1 LNASELGVLADKE
14 EFRLLPHGKGND
26 QYTATVCGKSSYD
39 HELRKHSNSA
49 VQNFNG
55 ACAAAVARMTR
66 RGGVLALVR
75 ERCMLNKRPN
85 PGTTIPNKTSRR
97 AIKNHD

>member
-1 LNASELGVLADKE
+1 MGRVTTNTLPQFVENHHMIMSLGST
-14 EFRLLPHGKGND
+14 P
-26 QYTATVCGKSSYD
+26 
-39 HELRKHSNSA
+39 NSA

-55 ACAAAVARMTR
+55 ACDAAVARMTR